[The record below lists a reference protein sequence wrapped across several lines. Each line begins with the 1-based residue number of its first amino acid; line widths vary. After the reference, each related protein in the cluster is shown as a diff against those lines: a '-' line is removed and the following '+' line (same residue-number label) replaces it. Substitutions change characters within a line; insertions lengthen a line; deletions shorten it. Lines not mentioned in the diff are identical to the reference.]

1 MVCAICKSGKAA
13 YFGAAIAIFAAVVA
27 SSQLMVST
35 SEANQGGALQ
45 NQMGGQ
51 QSSFTLET
59 VLTRDLTYAA
69 GNSERDDAA
78 WDRIQ
83 SQLGRV
89 APSFDVGEWQSLDK
103 EMKGGDIKSMRGEI
117 VVIDFWGTW
126 CPPCRAAMPKNS
138 EMARKY
144 ADKDVRF
151 VGICNTRGSD
161 KMMETAEA
169 HSGTFAMAADVDD
182 KTKDAYGVQW
192 WPYYVVVDRDGI
204 VRAAGIRSDT
214 IGTVV
219 DRLLEIQPPKDKP
232 EKMGRSRGGRR

>member
-1 MVCAICKSGKAA
+1 MPRFCGNCGNTTLAA
-13 YFGAAIAIFAAVVA
+13 TIVGIAAAFA
-27 SSQLMVST
+27 
-35 SEANQGGALQ
+35 GGAGVLAGVQDANMGQ
-45 NQMGGQ
+45 NMQEK
-51 QSSFTLET
+51 SYTLET
-59 VLTRDLTYAA
+59 LLTRDLTYATP
-69 GNSERDDAA
+69 GNERYDEA
-78 WDRIQ
+78 WNKIQ
-83 SQLGRV
+83 SQLGKA
-89 APSFDVGEWQSLDK
+89 APSFTVGEWQSLDS

-126 CPPCRAAMPKNS
+126 CPPCKAAMPKNS

-169 HSGTFAMAADVDD
+169 HDGVFAMAADLDD

-192 WPYYVVVDRDGI
+192 WPYYVIVDREGI
-204 VRAAGIRSDT
+204 VRAAGVDSKH

-219 DRLLEIQPPKDKP
+219 DRLLELQPPKAKDETEP
-232 EKMGRSRGGRR
+232 SSMGRRR